1 MQLLALPETV
11 PAGIEV
17 WLLTLNLQAPLHNAD
32 LSILDDSERNHAASL
47 HFHEDRVRSV
57 TARAALRRLLAAR
70 LMTAPEALL
79 LTTNKYGK
87 PCLKDLKEHVNIEF
101 NVSHAGSFALIALS
115 GHQRVGVDIEYVDR
129 SIDIHSLARYVLSP
143 LEYQSVR
150 ITQQTFMHGWVA
162 KESALKALGCGI
174 TEHLQAISILS
185 GDSTDYRI
193 VCDYPSWPRLKGWR
207 LELPA
212 DDYLAALTVEC

>member
-1 MQLLALPETV
+1 MQLLTLPETV
-11 PAGIEV
+11 PTDIEV
-17 WLLTLNLQAPLHNAD
+17 WLLTLNLQAPLHDAD
-32 LSILDDSERNHAASL
+32 LSILNNSERNHAASL

-57 TARAALRRLLAAR
+57 ATRAALRRLLAVRVAA
-70 LMTAPEALL
+70 APEALVF
-79 LTTNKYGK
+79 TANEYGK
-87 PCLKDLKEHVNIEF
+87 PYLKDLKGHVNIEF
-101 NVSHAGSFALIALS
+101 NISHAGGFALIALS
-115 GHQRVGVDIEYVDR
+115 GHQRVGVDIEYADR

-143 LEYQSVR
+143 LEYQSVCM
-150 ITQQTFMHGWVA
+150 TQQTFMHRWVA
-162 KESALKALGCGI
+162 KESALKSLGCGI

-207 LELPA
+207 LELPT